1 MKAMAIVFAA
11 TVTACAATTSSSQ
24 VQAISAEPN
33 TFTAYRTF
41 GFRISGEPPF
51 PSEVSPGSFEVGRR
65 MHDLVATA
73 LAHKGYREAG
83 TSPDFLIR
91 LSSGTLEVD
100 ATQTYDGMAT
110 GENDSFILS
119 EMVVDAF
126 DGSTAQQVWHATA
139 EVEINPHG
147 INKPAIGGIGTAVG
161 QMLAPFPVRSEAVAE
176 R

>member
-51 PSEVSPGSFEVGRR
+51 LSEVSPGSFEVGRR

-73 LAHKGYREAG
+73 LARKGYREVA
-83 TSPDFLIR
+83 TSPDFWVR
-91 LSSGTLEVD
+91 LSSGTFED
-100 ATQTYDGMAT
+100 PGGSPP
-110 GENDSFILS
+110 GEGYMDPPRFLS